1 MKSFASPSQ
10 MLDAHEAMFGDAGR
24 RAAEIVLDLAPRLF
38 AVPLDPLSVRV
49 VLAPFQ
55 LSGYNRASGYCLPV
69 GDQHLI
75 LGNHHKC
82 AVCSDKIALTK
93 NFADFICHELTHIRQ
108 DQLLREHAGD
118 WGWSQTGGNV
128 HRDKGWFAA
137 VSEGAPNYLG
147 VEIPGDIWPKRNN
160 PDTLTEPDMSHWPAS
175 IRALADR
182 RLTRRA
188 QTPLRSPAHSARLDF
203 VTRTQ

>member
-82 AVCSDKIALTK
+82 AGCSDKIALTK

-118 WGWSQTGGNV
+118 WGWSQ
-128 HRDKGWFAA
+128 RAA
-137 VSEGAPNYLG
+137 TSTAIKAGLPPSVRARRTIS
-147 VEIPGDIWPKRNN
+147 
-160 PDTLTEPDMSHWPAS
+160 AS
-175 IRALADR
+175 
-182 RLTRRA
+182 
-188 QTPLRSPAHSARLDF
+188 RSPGTFGRN
-203 VTRTQ
+203 VTTPTP